1 MTAAAAGVSAL
12 GTAAISSYAD
22 FEQLKGGIETLFGTG
37 GVASIEEYAQNV
49 GKSVDEIRGEYETL
63 SKAQELAMQ
72 NANNAYKNA
81 GLSANE
87 YMETITGF
95 AASLKQ
101 STTDEVEAAT
111 AANQAVIDMADNAN
125 KMGTSMES
133 IQNAY
138 QGFAK
143 QNYTMLD
150 NLKLGYGGTKSEM
163 ERLLKDAEKI
173 HEETTGEVTH
183 YDINNLADVYAAIHD
198 VQTELGITGTT
209 SKEVATTISGSMN
222 MAKAAWSNLL
232 TGIADDTA
240 DFDGLIDG
248 FVESVTAVAGNLIP
262 RIETTLGG
270 VGRLIEQLLPQ
281 LINRI
286 PELLEGV
293 IPQLLQSG
301 INMISAVLN
310 GIQSNLAS
318 VANSAIDIVMM
329 LVDSFI
335 GMLPQLLETG
345 VQIIVEL
352 AIGIANALPTLIQT
366 IATALP
372 LVIETLLSSVDTLAE
387 TGYEILHSL
396 IEGIVSGIPEML
408 PRILEFIQ
416 GFADSLAERAPILIE
431 KGFELL
437 SMLVDGIVSAIPILV
452 EQVPTI
458 VSTFANIINDNFPTI
473 LLKGVEIILELIKG
487 IISAIPT
494 IVANIPQI
502 VTAIV
507 DVIMAFQWLN
517 LGKNI
522 ITFFKNGIT
531 SMVGHVKTAG
541 KAVHNAIKNAV
552 TNLPATL
559 SNIGKSAI
567 HNLGSTISGLKSYV
581 ETNALKIVSAIESTM
596 LKLPS
601 KMISIGS
608 DIVKG
613 LWNGI
618 ANMTGWV
625 VSKIQGFGDSVLSGI
640 KDFFGIHSPSTEFE
654 WIGRMCVAGFDEGME
669 DFMNTDGIT
678 KNVKANLS
686 TLQQNATGAKV
697 FGGTMAGYRGF
708 QQIVNINQPVRTPD
722 EMARAMRLES
732 KYGLIRGDVE
742 YG

>member
-163 ERLLKDAEKI
+163 ERLLKDAERI
-173 HEETTGEVTH
+173 HKETTGEVTN

-209 SKEVATTISGSMN
+209 SKEAATTISGSMN

-232 TGIADDTA
+232 TGIADDSA
-240 DFDGLIDG
+240 DFDGLIDA
-248 FVESVTAVAGNLIP
+248 FVESVSAVAENILP
-262 RIETTLGG
+262 RIEVVFTGIG
-270 VGRLIEQLLPQ
+270 QLVEKFLPVI
-281 LINRI
+281 INRV
-286 PELLEGV
+286 PEILNNVLPKL
-293 IPQLLQSG
+293 ITSG
-301 INMISAVLN
+301 INMIQAIIN
-310 GIQSNLAS
+310 GIQ
-318 VANSAIDIVMM
+318 ANFPVLMDSAVDIIML

-335 GMLPQLLETG
+335 GMLPQLLKLG
-345 VQIIVEL
+345 FQIIIEIAL
-352 AIGIANALPTLIQT
+352 GIAEALPELVPTIIDVLLQIVDVLIAN
-366 IATALP
+366 IDLLLDAALK
-372 LVIETLLSSVDTLAE
+372 LIMGLAE
-387 TGYEILHSL
+387 GLIASLPAL
-396 IEGIVSGIPEML
+396 IERLPEIVMTIVNVLIEYAPELLKAALMIITMLLEGLFQYLPQLLVMLPQLVARIVSTLSENAPKLIDSA
-408 PRILEFIQ
+408 IEFI
-416 GFADSLAERAPILIE
+416 GA
-431 KGFELL
+431 
-437 SMLVDGIVSAIPILV
+437 LVDGLWDNLSNLLNEIPEIVDDIVSAFTDTLEDFV
-452 EQVPTI
+452 N
-458 VSTFANIINDNFPTI
+458 FGAAIID
-473 LLKGVEIILELIKG
+473 G
-487 IISAIPT
+487 IWSGISAGWEWLKNKVKE
-494 IVANIPQI
+494 VA
-502 VTAIV
+502 
-507 DVIMAFQWLN
+507 
-517 LGKNI
+517 
-522 ITFFKNGIT
+522 
-531 SMVGHVKTAG
+531 
-541 KAVHNAIKNAV
+541 
-552 TNLPATL
+552 
-559 SNIGKSAI
+559 
-567 HNLGSTISGLKSYV
+567 GSL
-581 ETNALKIVSAIESTM
+581 
-596 LKLPS
+596 
-601 KMISIGS
+601 
-608 DIVKG
+608 
-613 LWNGI
+613 
-618 ANMTGWV
+618 
-625 VSKIQGFGDSVLSGI
+625 FGAAKEELEI
-640 KDFFGIHSPSTEFE
+640 NSPSRKFRWLAE
-654 WIGRMCVAGFDEGME
+654 MCCAGWDEGAE
-669 DFMNTDGIT
+669 DLMSANSMTR
-678 KNVKANLS
+678 NAKANLS
-686 TLQQNATGAKV
+686 TLQMNASGARV
-697 FGGTMAGYRGF
+697 FGGTTAGWGGF

-732 KYGLIRGDVE
+732 KYGLVRGDVV

>member
-12 GTAAISSYAD
+12 GTAAINSYAD

-37 GVASIEEYAQNV
+37 GAASIEEYAQNV

-163 ERLLKDAEKI
+163 ERLLKDAERI
-173 HEETTGEVTH
+173 HEETTGEVTN

-209 SKEVATTISGSMN
+209 SKEAATTISGSMN

-232 TGIADDTA
+232 TGIADDSA

-248 FVESVTAVAGNLIP
+248 FVESVTAVASNLIP
-262 RIETTLGG
+262 RITTVLSGIG
-270 VGRLIEQLLPQ
+270 KLIERLLLVALDLAIQ
-281 LINRI
+281 ILTDTL
-286 PELLEGV
+286 PE
-293 IPQLLQSG
+293 LLQSG
-301 INMISAVLN
+301 VNMVEALIR
-310 GIQSNLAS
+310 GIQENFP
-318 VANSAIDIVMM
+318 AIMDAAVDIVMM
-329 LVDSFI
+329 LVNSFI
-335 GMLPQLLETG
+335 GMLPQFLELG
-345 VQIIVEL
+345 LQVIVEL
-352 AIGIANALPTLIQT
+352 ALGIAEALP
-366 IATALP
+366 
-372 LVIETLLSSVDTLAE
+372 
-387 TGYEILHSL
+387 
-396 IEGIVSGIPEML
+396 
-408 PRILEFIQ
+408 
-416 GFADSLAERAPILIE
+416 
-431 KGFELL
+431 EL
-437 SMLVDGIVSAIPILV
+437 
-452 EQVPTI
+452 VPTI
-458 VSTFANIINDNFPTI
+458 IDV
-473 LLKGVEIILELIKG
+473 LL
-487 IISAIPT
+487 
-494 IVANIPQI
+494 Q
-502 VTAIV
+502 IV
-507 DVIMAFQWLN
+507 DVLITNIDLLLDAALQLIIGLTEGIIASLPVLIERLPEIVMTIVNVLIEYAPELLQAALV
-517 LGKNI
+517 I
-522 ITFFKNGIT
+522 ITMLLEGLFKYLPQLLVMLPQLVARIV
-531 SMVGHVKTAG
+531 SKLSE
-541 KAVHNAIKNAV
+541 NAPKLIA
-552 TNLPATL
+552 
-559 SNIGKSAI
+559 
-567 HNLGSTISGLKSYV
+567 
-581 ETNALKIVSAIESTM
+581 SAIEF
-596 LKLPS
+596 
-601 KMISIGS
+601 IGALADGLWDNLTDLLDEIP
-608 DIVKG
+608 DIVDDIVDAFMDTINRFIDFG
-613 LWNGI
+613 SAIIDGI
-618 ANMTGWV
+618 W
-625 VSKIQGFGDSVLSGI
+625 SGI
-640 KDFFGIHSPSTEFE
+640 SAGWNWLTGKVKEVAGSLFGAAKEELDINSPSRKFKWLAE
-654 WIGRMCVAGFDEGME
+654 MCVAGWDEGSEGLMSTE
-669 DFMNTDGIT
+669 GIT
-678 KNVKANLS
+678 KSVKANLS

-722 EMARAMRLES
+722 EMARVMRLES